1 MIPDRLPATPERLTK
16 MISGKNKYPVTIRTD
31 ERHHFLS
38 GPFQLKDEFAAM
50 KGAKWMGYDSIQ
62 PEKVWRVDNC
72 RRNNFALAYLEG
84 QNPYAPYLAKLT
96 DELKAKY
103 HLPETRE
110 DVYGKLIKPYAHQD
124 EITLHIL
131 HRKQCIVAGE
141 MGVGKTLA
149 AFRAIEQS
157 LVPETW
163 YVAPKSAL
171 ASVKLEAWKWK
182 LRAKVIYMTYEELKK
197 TLQNWEPGRPPPKF
211 VVYDESSRVKTPT
224 SQRSQAAYYLAEN
237 MRNAW
242 GDDCYIV
249 LMSGSPAPKSPLDWY
264 WQCEIACPG
273 YVREGDI
280 HKFQRRLAVMKQQE
294 DITGT
299 KFMKLLAWKDGN
311 PSVCN
316 FCGQLN
322 VSPVH
327 HDGLQR
333 DYHEFI
339 PVENEVEKLYRRMGG
354 LTLVKLKKDCLDLPD
369 KVYETRKLK
378 PSLDLLRAAR
388 LITAKARSAI
398 EGMTLL
404 RELSDGFQYKD
415 SVTGV
420 EVCESCQGNKCF
432 WDNAKN
438 ESVPCPACNAT
449 GSKNKVEREIV
460 EVPSP
465 KMEQLTE
472 DLDAFEDIGRLVVYA
487 GFTGSI
493 DRICAQVKKCGWEF
507 IRVDGRGWYNSI
519 DHKWDA
525 QRCLQ
530 EFQNTQSGPDKL
542 VFVGHPGSAGMGIT
556 LTASPAIIYYSNDF
570 NAESR
575 IQSEDRIHRAG
586 MDVNRGA
593 TIIDYVLLPTDQ
605 KVIDN
610 LKRKRELQSISIG
623 ELQHAIDTYNYT
635 TVGA

>member
-1 MIPDRLPATPERLTK
+1 MILDRLPPTPERLTK
-16 MISGKNKYPVTIRTD
+16 MIAGKVKYPVNLRTD
-31 ERHHFLS
+31 DKYHYIQT
-38 GPFQLKDEFAAM
+38 PFNLKDEIAAM
-50 KGAKWMGYDSIQ
+50 KGAKWMGYANP

-72 RRNNFALAYLEG
+72 RRNNFNLAYLEG
-84 QNPYAPYLAKLT
+84 QNPYAKYLS
-96 DELKAKY
+96 KAETAQFT
-103 HLPETRE
+103 LPPTRL
-110 DVYGKLIKPYAHQD
+110 DVYGQVITPYAHQD
-124 EITLHIL
+124 EMTIHALL
-131 HRKQCIVAGE
+131 RKQCIIAGE
-141 MGVGKTLA
+141 MGTGKTLA
-149 AFRAIEQS
+149 IFRAIEAS
-157 LVPETW
+157 LVDETW

-171 ASVKLEAWKWK
+171 ASVKLEAWKWRFSRK
-182 LRAKVIYMTYEELKK
+182 TIYMTYEELKK
-197 TLQNWEPGRPPPKF
+197 TLQNWLPGRKPPRF
-211 VVYDESSRVKTPT
+211 VVFDESSRVKTPT
-224 SQRSQAAYYLAEN
+224 SQRSQAAFYLAEN
-237 MRNAW
+237 MRDAW

-264 WQCEIACPG
+264 YQCEIACPG
-273 YVREGDI
+273 FVKEGDI
-280 HKFQRRLAVMKQQE
+280 HKFERRLAVMKQQE

-299 KFMKLLAWKDGN
+299 KFNRRLAWKDGN
-311 PSVCN
+311 PNVCN
-316 FCGQLN
+316 FCGG
-322 VSPVH
+322 PKVH
-327 HDGLQR
+327 ACHDDGMHR
-333 DYHEFI
+333 EYHEFVPI
-339 PVENEVEKLYRRMGG
+339 ENELEKLYRRMSG
-354 LTLVKLKKDCLDLPD
+354 LVLVKLKKDCLDLPE
-369 KVYETRKLK
+369 KQYQIRKLK

-388 LITAKARSAI
+388 LVTAGSRSAI
-398 EGMTLL
+398 ESMTLL

-415 SVTGV
+415 TITGSDP
-420 EVCESCQGNKCF
+420 CSACQGNKVY

-438 ESVPCPACNAT
+438 ESVPCPECNAT
-449 GSKNKVEREIV
+449 GSKNKVEREII

-472 DLDAFEDIGRLVVYA
+472 DLDAFEDTGRLVVYA

-519 DHKWDA
+519 DHKWDT

-530 EFQNTQSGPDKL
+530 EFQSPKSEFDKI
-542 VFVGHPGSAGMGIT
+542 VFVGHPGSAGMGLT

-605 KVIDN
+605 KVLDN

-623 ELQHAIDTYNYT
+623 ELQHAMDTYSFT
-635 TVGA
+635 TDGP